1 MKTVVYSFLLLLFY
15 CFIYLFFGGGGS
27 EKRYLDE
34 SCDWVQVLQ
43 ELALAWSTVFGG
55 YAQKNVPLDMS

>member
-1 MKTVVYSFLLLLFY
+1 MKTVVYSFFAVVILLFY
-15 CFIYLFFGGGGS
+15 LFFGGGS

-43 ELALAWSTVFGG
+43 ELALAWSTVFGE